1 MDIDRSAVPS
11 REGGELKPFTATALW
26 WGVLL
31 IVSGAFWLADATRV
45 ISMPP
50 VVVGIFF
57 ALAGLGFAVDF
68 AREPRSWWAAIPAG
82 ALLGLGTLIAFVEG
96 TTAPD
101 EWGASMLLG
110 GTGLGFLAVYLR
122 NRDHWWAIIP
132 GGLLLVVA
140 IIVGIVPIVDRG
152 EGIAVVVLGI
162 LAAILVGLA
171 LVPIRGRRMLW
182 LVVPAAILAI
192 VAGFLAFDAVEVLE
206 PFNWVSP
213 AALLLIGL
221 YVVVRNLSGRGTR
234 RQGG

>member
-1 MDIDRSAVPS
+1 MSTDRSAVQY
-11 REGGELKPFTATALW
+11 RGGGEPRPISGTALW

-31 IVSGAFWLADATRV
+31 VVSGAFWLADATAV
-45 ISMPP
+45 IDVPP

-68 AREPRSWWAAIPAG
+68 ATEPRSWWAAIPAG

-122 NRDHWWAIIP
+122 NRAHWWAVIP
-132 GGLLLVVA
+132 GGLLLMVT
-140 IIVGIVPIVDRG
+140 IIVAIVPIVDRG

-162 LAAILVGLA
+162 LAAALVA
-171 LVPIRGRRMLW
+171 VSFVPIRGRRMLW
-182 LVVPAAILAI
+182 LIVPAAILAV
-192 VAGFLAFDAVEVLE
+192 VAGFLAFDAIDVLE
-206 PFNWVSP
+206 PYNWVSP
-213 AALLLIGL
+213 AALLVIGL
-221 YVVVRNLSGRGTR
+221 FVVFRALSGRGSG
-234 RQGG
+234 RQDG

>member
-1 MDIDRSAVPS
+1 MDIDRSVVPS
-11 REGGELKPFTATALW
+11 RGSGELKPFNATALW

-45 ISMPP
+45 ISVPP

-101 EWGASMLLG
+101 EWGASILLG

-122 NRDHWWAIIP
+122 NRVHWWAIIP

-162 LAAILVGLA
+162 IAAILVGLA
-171 LVPIRGRRMLW
+171 LVPIRGKRMLW
-182 LVVPAAILAI
+182 LIVPAAILAI

-221 YVVVRNLSGRGTR
+221 YVVVRNLSGRGSG